1 MYATLENSF
10 YDIMTALS
18 HPGDMIVS
26 MVESVA
32 DFLSISPINLV
43 IITVIM
49 FTVASIGLYVMYR
62 SKVNKSSVQNSLR
75 KIRRNRHQKY

>member
-1 MYATLENSF
+1 
-10 YDIMTALS
+10 
-18 HPGDMIVS
+18 MIVY

-49 FTVASIGLYVMYR
+49 FTIASIGLYVMYR

-75 KIRRNRHQKY
+75 KIRRNKHQKY